1 MDFQTILFDARDQ
14 IAYVTFNRPEAMN
27 AMNRQMTQ
35 DLIEACR
42 QIEEDG
48 GIRIA
53 IFTGAGEKAFSAGMD
68 LKERAENAISPIE
81 RRQHKLTNKI
91 YTQARAVAAIT
102 KPTIAAIRGYCV
114 GGGLEFALA
123 CDLRVA
129 AEDAKLGLTEVRR
142 GIIPGA
148 GGTQR
153 LTRAV
158 GVTKAMEMCLTG
170 DTVSGLEAKA
180 LGLVNN
186 AVPSADVIKAAEDL
200 ASRILKGAP
209 MSVAFIKEAIKKGI
223 ELPLEEGLRLEADLS
238 ALIGSTEDA
247 KEGPR
252 AFAEKRAPVWTGEVG
267 ERLFRL
273 AIWISDCLNLSR
285 NSDSRSRPLSSPII
299 ENPKSKIQNGA

>member
-1 MDFQTILFDARDQ
+1 MAFETILFEVRNQ
-14 IAYVTFNRPEAMN
+14 IAFVTFNRPESMN
-27 AMNRQMTQ
+27 AMNRQMTRE
-35 DLIEACR
+35 LIEACR
-42 QIEEDG
+42 QIEEDAE
-48 GIRIA
+48 IRIA

-68 LKERAENAISPIE
+68 LKERAETVFSPIE
-81 RRQHKLTNKI
+81 RRQQKLTNKI

-170 DTVSGLEAKA
+170 DTVSGLEAKS

-209 MSVAFIKEAIKKGI
+209 TSVMFIKEAIKKGI

-238 ALIGSTEDA
+238 SLIGSTEDA

-252 AFAEKRAPVWTGEVG
+252 AFAEKRAPVWKG
-267 ERLFRL
+267 
-273 AIWISDCLNLSR
+273 
-285 NSDSRSRPLSSPII
+285 
-299 ENPKSKIQNGA
+299 K

>member
-1 MDFQTILFDARDQ
+1 MDFQTILFETRDR
-14 IAYVTFNRPEAMN
+14 IAFVTFNRPDSLN
-27 AMNRQMTQ
+27 AMNRQMTRELVDVCQ
-35 DLIEACR
+35 NVDDDNE
-42 QIEEDG
+42 
-48 GIRIA
+48 IRVA

-68 LKERAENAISPIE
+68 LKERAETSFSPIE
-81 RRQHKLTNKI
+81 RRQQKLTNKI
-91 YTQARAVAAIT
+91 HTQARAVAAIT

-158 GVTKAMEMCLTG
+158 GITKAMEMCLTG
-170 DTVSGLEAKA
+170 DTVSGLEAKS

-186 AVPSADVIKAAEDL
+186 VVASADVLKAAEDL
-200 ASRILKGAP
+200 AGRILKGAP
-209 MSVAFIKEAIKKGI
+209 MSVAFIKEAIKKGV

-238 ALIGSTEDA
+238 ALIGITEDA

-252 AFAEKRAPVWTGEVG
+252 AFAEKRAPVWKG
-267 ERLFRL
+267 
-273 AIWISDCLNLSR
+273 
-285 NSDSRSRPLSSPII
+285 
-299 ENPKSKIQNGA
+299 K

>member
-1 MDFQTILFDARDQ
+1 MDFQTILYQTRDQ
-14 IAYVTFNRPEAMN
+14 IAFITFNRPDSLN
-27 AMNRQMTQ
+27 AMNRQMTRELVEVCQ
-35 DLIEACR
+35 
-42 QIEEDG
+42 QVEEDS
-48 GIRIA
+48 GIRVA

-68 LKERAENAISPIE
+68 LKERAETSFSPIE
-81 RRQHKLTNKI
+81 RRQQKLTNKI

-170 DTVSGLEAKA
+170 DTVSGLEARS

-186 AVPSADVIKAAEDL
+186 AVPSADVLKAAEDL
-200 ASRILKGAP
+200 AGRILKGAP
-209 MSVAFIKEAIKKGI
+209 MSVAFIKEAIKKGV

-238 ALIGSTEDA
+238 ALIGITEDA

-252 AFAEKRAPVWTGEVG
+252 AFAEKRPPVWKG
-267 ERLFRL
+267 
-273 AIWISDCLNLSR
+273 
-285 NSDSRSRPLSSPII
+285 
-299 ENPKSKIQNGA
+299 K

>member
-1 MDFQTILFDARDQ
+1 LIGWRLELSAAVEQIEHLKQRISDMEHQTIIYEVKDHVAW
-14 IAYVTFNRPEAMN
+14 VTFNRPESMN
-27 AMNRQMTQ
+27 AMNRQMTGE
-35 DLIEACR
+35 LIEACR
-42 QIEEDG
+42 EVEEDVNV
-48 GIRIA
+48 RLA
-53 IFTGAGEKAFSAGMD
+53 IFTGTGEKAFSAGMD
-68 LKERAENAISPIE
+68 LKERAETVFSPIE
-81 RRQHKLTNKI
+81 RRQQKLTNKI

-129 AEDAKLGLTEVRR
+129 ADDAKLGLTEVRR

-158 GVTKAMEMCLTG
+158 GITKAMEMCLTG

-180 LGLVNN
+180 LGLVNHS
-186 AVPSADVIKAAEDL
+186 VPSAEVLKAAEEL
-200 ASRILKGAP
+200 ANRVLKGAP
-209 MSVAFIKEAIKKGI
+209 ISVAFIKEAIKKGV

-252 AFAEKRAPVWTGEVG
+252 AFAEKRAPVWKG
-267 ERLFRL
+267 R
-273 AIWISDCLNLSR
+273 
-285 NSDSRSRPLSSPII
+285 
-299 ENPKSKIQNGA
+299 

>member
-1 MDFQTILFDARDQ
+1 MRILGEYFRSNATEELEETRRAYSQVTPGLPLITAKSIENVIANDKNLAGMGLKPEEIWTCLFCRNCSRREKPNVRKVNAMDFQTILFEARDQ
-14 IAYVTFNRPEAMN
+14 IAYVTFNRPESMN

-68 LKERAENAISPIE
+68 LKERAETAFSPIE
-81 RRQHKLTNKI
+81 RRQQKLTNKI

-180 LGLVNN
+180 LG
-186 AVPSADVIKAAEDL
+186 P
-200 ASRILKGAP
+200 
-209 MSVAFIKEAIKKGI
+209 
-223 ELPLEEGLRLEADLS
+223 
-238 ALIGSTEDA
+238 
-247 KEGPR
+247 
-252 AFAEKRAPVWTGEVG
+252 GE
-267 ERLFRL
+267 
-273 AIWISDCLNLSR
+273 
-285 NSDSRSRPLSSPII
+285 
-299 ENPKSKIQNGA
+299 

>member
-1 MDFQTILFDARDQ
+1 MDFQAILYQSRDQ
-14 IAYVTFNRPEAMN
+14 IAFITFNRPESLN
-27 AMNRQMTQ
+27 AMNRQMTRELVDVCQ
-35 DLIEACR
+35 
-42 QIEEDG
+42 QVEEDS

-68 LKERAENAISPIE
+68 LKERAETSFSPIE
-81 RRQHKLTNKI
+81 RRQQKLTNKI

-158 GVTKAMEMCLTG
+158 GVTRAMEMCLTG
-170 DTVSGLEAKA
+170 DTVSGLEAKS

-186 AVPSADVIKAAEDL
+186 AVPSADVLKTAEDL
-200 ASRILKGAP
+200 AGRILKGAP
-209 MSVAFIKEAIKKGI
+209 MSVAFIKEAIKTGV

-238 ALIGSTEDA
+238 ALIGITEDA

-252 AFAEKRAPVWTGEVG
+252 AFAEKRPPVWKG
-267 ERLFRL
+267 R
-273 AIWISDCLNLSR
+273 
-285 NSDSRSRPLSSPII
+285 
-299 ENPKSKIQNGA
+299 

>member
-1 MDFQTILFDARDQ
+1 MDFQTILYQTRDQ
-14 IAYVTFNRPEAMN
+14 IAFITFNRPESLN
-27 AMNRQMTQ
+27 AMNRQMTRELVDVCQ
-35 DLIEACR
+35 
-42 QIEEDG
+42 QVEEDS
-48 GIRIA
+48 GIRVA
-53 IFTGAGEKAFSAGMD
+53 IFTGAGEKASSAGMD
-68 LKERAENAISPIE
+68 LKERAETSFSPIE
-81 RRQHKLTNKI
+81 RRQQKLTNKI

-153 LTRAV
+153 LSRAV

-170 DTVSGLEAKA
+170 DTVSGLEAKS

-186 AVPSADVIKAAEDL
+186 AVPSADVLKTAEDL
-200 ASRILKGAP
+200 AGRILKGAP
-209 MSVAFIKEAIKKGI
+209 MSVAFIKEAIKKGV

-238 ALIGSTEDA
+238 ALIGITEDA

-252 AFAEKRAPVWTGEVG
+252 AFAEKRAPVWKG
-267 ERLFRL
+267 
-273 AIWISDCLNLSR
+273 
-285 NSDSRSRPLSSPII
+285 
-299 ENPKSKIQNGA
+299 K

>member
-1 MDFQTILFDARDQ
+1 MDFQTIIFETRDQ
-14 IAYVTFNRPEAMN
+14 IAFITLNRPDSLN
-27 AMNRQMTQ
+27 AMNRKMTRELVDVCQ
-35 DLIEACR
+35 
-42 QIEEDG
+42 QVEEDS

-68 LKERAENAISPIE
+68 LKERAETAFSPIE
-81 RRQHKLTNKI
+81 RRQQKLTNKI

-123 CDLRVA
+123 CDMRVA

-170 DTVSGLEAKA
+170 DTVSGLEAKS

-186 AVPSADVIKAAEDL
+186 AVPSGDVLRTAEDL
-200 ASRILKGAP
+200 AGRILKGAP
-209 MSVAFIKEAIKKGI
+209 MSVAFIKEAIKKGV

-252 AFAEKRAPVWTGEVG
+252 AFAEKRAPVWQG
-267 ERLFRL
+267 
-273 AIWISDCLNLSR
+273 
-285 NSDSRSRPLSSPII
+285 
-299 ENPKSKIQNGA
+299 K

>member
-1 MDFQTILFDARDQ
+1 MGKSSNDYLLASLRLEGKREMDFQTILFETRNQ
-14 IAYVTFNRPEAMN
+14 IAYVTFNRPESMN

-42 QIEEDG
+42 QIEENAD
-48 GIRIA
+48 IRIA

-68 LKERAENAISPIE
+68 LKERAETVFSPIE
-81 RRQHKLTNKI
+81 RRQQKLTNKI

-129 AEDAKLGLTEVRR
+129 ADDAKLGLTEVRR

-186 AVPSADVIKAAEDL
+186 AVPSVDVVKTAEDL
-200 ASRILKGAP
+200 ANRILKGAP
-209 MSVAFIKEAIKKGI
+209 MSVAFIKEAIKKGV

-238 ALIGSTEDA
+238 ALIGATEDA

-252 AFAEKRAPVWTGEVG
+252 AFAEKRAPAWKG
-267 ERLFRL
+267 
-273 AIWISDCLNLSR
+273 
-285 NSDSRSRPLSSPII
+285 
-299 ENPKSKIQNGA
+299 K

>member
-1 MDFQTILFDARDQ
+1 MDYQTILFDVRDQ

-35 DLIEACR
+35 DLVEVCR
-42 QIEEDG
+42 HIEETPE
-48 GIRIA
+48 IRVA

-68 LKERAENAISPIE
+68 LKERAETVFSPIE
-81 RRQHKLTNKI
+81 RRNQKLTNKI
-91 YTQARAVAAIT
+91 HTQARAVAAIT

-129 AEDAKLGLTEVRR
+129 ADDAKLGLTEVRR

-170 DTVSGLEAKA
+170 DTVSGSEAKA
-180 LGLVNN
+180 LGLVNDS
-186 AVPSADVIKAAEDL
+186 VPSADVVKAAENL
-200 ASRILKGAP
+200 AARILKGAP
-209 MSVAFIKEAIKKGI
+209 ISVAFIKEAIKKGV

-252 AFAEKRAPVWTGEVG
+252 AFAEKRAPVWKG
-267 ERLFRL
+267 
-273 AIWISDCLNLSR
+273 
-285 NSDSRSRPLSSPII
+285 
-299 ENPKSKIQNGA
+299 K

>member
-1 MDFQTILFDARDQ
+1 MDFQTILFETRDR
-14 IAYVTFNRPEAMN
+14 IAFITLNRPDSLN
-27 AMNRQMTQ
+27 AMNRQMTRELVDVCQ
-35 DLIEACR
+35 
-42 QIEEDG
+42 QVEEES

-68 LKERAENAISPIE
+68 LKERAETAFSPIE
-81 RRQHKLTNKI
+81 RRQQKLTNKI

-114 GGGLEFALA
+114 GGGLEFVLA

-170 DTVSGLEAKA
+170 DTVSGLEAKS

-186 AVPSADVIKAAEDL
+186 AVPSADVLKTAEDL
-200 ASRILKGAP
+200 AARILKGAP
-209 MSVAFIKEAIKKGI
+209 MSVAFIKEAIKKGV
-223 ELPLEEGLRLEADLS
+223 ELALEEGLRLEADLS
-238 ALIGSTEDA
+238 ALIGITEDA

-252 AFAEKRAPVWTGEVG
+252 AFAEKRPPVWKG
-267 ERLFRL
+267 
-273 AIWISDCLNLSR
+273 
-285 NSDSRSRPLSSPII
+285 
-299 ENPKSKIQNGA
+299 K

>member
-1 MDFQTILFDARDQ
+1 MDFQTIIFETRDR
-14 IAYVTFNRPEAMN
+14 IAFITLNRPDSLN
-27 AMNRQMTQ
+27 AMNRQMTRELVDVCQ
-35 DLIEACR
+35 
-42 QIEEDG
+42 QVEEES

-68 LKERAENAISPIE
+68 LKERAETAFSPIE
-81 RRQHKLTNKI
+81 RRQQKLTNKI

-170 DTVSGLEAKA
+170 DTVSGLEAKS

-186 AVPSADVIKAAEDL
+186 AVPSADVLKTAEDL
-200 ASRILKGAP
+200 AARILKGAP
-209 MSVAFIKEAIKKGI
+209 MSVAFIKEAIKKGV
-223 ELPLEEGLRLEADLS
+223 ELALEEGLRLEADLS
-238 ALIGSTEDA
+238 ALIGITEDA

-252 AFAEKRAPVWTGEVG
+252 AFAEKRPPVWKG
-267 ERLFRL
+267 
-273 AIWISDCLNLSR
+273 
-285 NSDSRSRPLSSPII
+285 
-299 ENPKSKIQNGA
+299 K